1 VASDQRWDP
10 LLSEAAVQRSSV
22 RRLMAAIVFL
32 YALSDGAHA
41 WSEALIS
48 SAKGHTLPWMVCFK
62 IVACVAGITA
72 ALGLKTRRTWTSQSY
87 AAWAVLVA
95 LDSVLSLARFGASLV
110 AGHRFSTRARVASDD
125 PFTHMPVIMA
135 TLAADLAA
143 TLALLGVLWLGFR
156 YLTASPAKEA
166 DSS

>member
-1 VASDQRWDP
+1 
-10 LLSEAAVQRSSV
+10 
-22 RRLMAAIVFL
+22 MAAIVL
-32 YALSDGAHA
+32 LDALSDGAHA

-48 SAKGHTLPWMVCFK
+48 SAKGHTLPWMVCFN

-72 ALGLKTRRTWTSQSY
+72 ALGLEMRRTWASQSY

-95 LDSVLSLARFGASLV
+95 LDSVLSFARFGASLV
-110 AGHRFSTRARVASDD
+110 AGHRFSARARVAFDD
-125 PFTHMPVIMA
+125 PLTHVPVITA
-135 TLAADLAA
+135 TLAAALAA